1 MNEEMESLQKNKTW
15 EFVGCQLGKK
25 LIGFQWIYI
34 VKYKVDDTIEHS
46 KARLVEKAYTQ
57 TYGSIIQNHS
67 HPWSKSTLFKY

>member
-15 EFVGCQLGKK
+15 EFVDCQLGKK
-25 LIGFQWIYI
+25 LIGYQWIYI

-57 TYGSIIQNHS
+57 TYGSII
-67 HPWSKSTLFKY
+67 